1 MMSMRGFV
9 QTGDHYESDSD
20 DLDESLTVPVPAT
33 HDLDVREPYN
43 HPNYT
48 SS

>member
-1 MMSMRGFV
+1 MLSMRGFV

-20 DLDESLTVPVPAT
+20 DLDESLTVPVPAI

-43 HPNYT
+43 YPT
-48 SS
+48 CTIC